1 LFISKSPPNAGVVS
15 STTLIRYPAS
25 FKKEPTFVG
34 TLEPA
39 EPPVEPYIT
48 FGSVNKPKSVGAS

>member
-39 EPPVEPYIT
+39 EPPV
-48 FGSVNKPKSVGAS
+48 